1 MLTATALFACAI
13 PAVSAE
19 ETAVPDATPADEA
32 PAYIDLSAVPD
43 NIRFLLDTDEPS
55 GGAQTYSADANSAAS
70 ALRVVD
76 TDDRNSIRIEDGE
89 GNGTAH
95 IFATPVRYET
105 DEGEI
110 EFIDTSM
117 TQESFVTSLFSG
129 YDYRNAANSF
139 TLRFS
144 KQPATGLNM
153 DGDFT
158 MAVDGVSLP
167 KGTADQTPE
176 GNGRITYPETF
187 GEHTYLEYINTPTG
201 VKENIVLEQN
211 IGKNR
216 FDFVFAS
223 DTHQPVLS
231 EDGST
236 LFIVRKDD
244 PEQQAEYTVSP
255 LYVYDSCMIDTES
268 EPPASG
274 HKHFTEDCHY
284 ELTPLEDGSYRI
296 TSVVSEE
303 FLNDPET
310 TYPVIIDPTISN
322 GASYVSDT
330 YVSEA
335 EPGKSFGSVDH
346 LRFGNTGGKLMHTL
360 IRFDN
365 LMQSIPINAVINS
378 ASIKFT
384 FRSGQ
389 TTGSTGALWRVT
401 EYWLE
406 NTPFSSKPSNASWT
420 NYDAS
425 SERNYVNGYI
435 DNYNFNVTSLVQKW
449 LNSTYP
455 YYGVYLT
462 YTKHAVPDYNSVV
475 SSDGETH
482 RAPTLTVNYAVHSP
496 EPYGIHFSS
505 TYFIRNYNSGLYLQ
519 AGSNGTVLT
528 QRTFTGNPD
537 QQWKM
542 VHHGSGWVS
551 FYPLINTSLRIDL
564 PNSND
569 ENGQELH
576 MAGSDNGSNQQFRIL
591 RNSDGTYRI
600 QPYNSYISRNLPGAS
615 TNMAMEVTGASSAD
629 GAEVQIWS
637 YYDSESQMKWVFEEV
652 ESGNYSRGISSTPI
666 HPGRQAAWELSE
678 SEYDCWP
685 ALEKSNYY
693 GWDTL
698 ARDAALA
705 AINTTALAQAAG
717 VNFIFP
723 NGSDM
728 LFHYLF
734 ERKTT
739 YTVDFKYINNN
750 WDFAESQRNKWI
762 NETLDAAETLGV
774 QGKTVV
780 FHSKSEE
787 SNVPPDSSLNDFILC
802 FNKYYSHITCSVA
815 KTNSSYSA
823 TIYYYMEDIYDWDP
837 TSTNKVG
844 LISQRDL
851 WELHHGGFCKAYK
864 VTGMNTLK
872 ITWTE
877 GQRIGSGASIQDIS

>member
-1 MLTATALFACAI
+1 MLCTV
-13 PAVSAE
+13 PVVSATGADNVE
-19 ETAVPDATPADEA
+19 ENTGFVDIASVPANILSLIGLDE
-32 PAYIDLSAVPD
+32 S
-43 NIRFLLDTDEPS
+43 TPS
-55 GGAQTYSADANSAAS
+55 GGIHPQSAAPS
-70 ALRVVD
+70 NEVPVQQIVD
-76 TDDRNSIRIEDGE
+76 TDDFNSIRIEDSQ
-89 GNGTAH
+89 GNGTAK

-117 TQESFVTSLFSG
+117 TAEPFVTSLFSG
-129 YDYRNAANSF
+129 YDYRNTANSF
-139 TLRFS
+139 TLQYA
-144 KQPATGLNM
+144 KQPDTGLNM

-158 MAVDGVSLP
+158 MAVYNPEDLLLAN
-167 KGTADQTPE
+167 GTVDQTAE

-187 GEHTYLEYINTPTG
+187 GEHTYLEYVNTTTG
-201 VKENIVLEQN
+201 VKENIVLEEN
-211 IGKNR
+211 TGKNR

-236 LFIVRKDD
+236 IYIVKKDD
-244 PEQQAEYTVSP
+244 PEQQAMYTISP
-255 LYVYDSCMIDTES
+255 LYVYDSCVIDTES
-268 EPPASG
+268 EAPASG

-284 ELTPLEDGSYRI
+284 EIVLLEDGRYRI

-322 GASYVSDT
+322 GASYVTDT

-335 EPGKSFGSVDH
+335 EPSKTFGSVDH

-365 LMQSIPINAVINS
+365 LMQSIPINAVISS
-378 ASIKFT
+378 ASMKFT

-435 DNYNFNVTSLVQKW
+435 DNYNFNVTSLVQTW

-475 SSDGETH
+475 SSDGEAH
-482 RAPTLTVNYAVHSP
+482 RAPTLTVNYGVRSP

-505 TYFIRNYNSGLYLQ
+505 IYFIRNDNSGLYLQ

-528 QRTFTGNPD
+528 QGTFTGNPD

-576 MAGSDNGSNQQFRIL
+576 MAGTDNGSNQQFRIL

-629 GAEVQIWS
+629 GAGVQIWS
-637 YYDSESQMKWVFEEV
+637 YYDSESQMKWVFEEYQT
-652 ESGNYSRGISSTPI
+652 GAG
-666 HPGRQAAWELSE
+666 G
-678 SEYDCWP
+678 EYRDVRTMEPNCLGY
-685 ALEKSNYY
+685 ALFQDKNV
-693 GWDTL
+693 T
-698 ARDAALA
+698 
-705 AINTTALAQAAG
+705 
-717 VNFIFP
+717 P
-723 NGSDM
+723 NGLGFIVNNSHKTED
-728 LFHYLF
+728 YRDLF
-734 ERKTT
+734 EAVFED
-739 YTVDFKYINNN
+739 YTSYRAIEDFRSPLEPNEYRVALRVPNRLDGTHRYHIIYQLSDGRWAGKDDIGP
-750 WDFAESQRNKWI
+750 SQVFDTGNPSISPEMWS
-762 NETLDAAETLGV
+762 NDAYAASAGTVYYALTL
-774 QGKTVV
+774 
-780 FHSKSEE
+780 
-787 SNVPPDSSLNDFILC
+787 PD
-802 FNKYYSHITCSVA
+802 
-815 KTNSSYSA
+815 
-823 TIYYYMEDIYDWDP
+823 
-837 TSTNKVG
+837 
-844 LISQRDL
+844 
-851 WELHHGGFCKAYK
+851 
-864 VTGMNTLK
+864 
-872 ITWTE
+872 
-877 GQRIGSGASIQDIS
+877 

>member
-1 MLTATALFACAI
+1 MKGRYRKLRRWISLASVLALLACTV
-13 PAVSAE
+13 PVVSATGADKVE
-19 ETAVPDATPADEA
+19 ENTGFVDIASVPANILSLIGLDESA
-32 PAYIDLSAVPD
+32 PSGGIHPQSAVPS
-43 NIRFLLDTDEPS
+43 NEAPVQQI
-55 GGAQTYSADANSAAS
+55 
-70 ALRVVD
+70 VD
-76 TDDRNSIRIEDGE
+76 TDDFNSIRIEDGE
-89 GNGTAH
+89 GNGTAK

-117 TQESFVTSLFSG
+117 TAESFVTSLFSG
-129 YDYRNAANSF
+129 YDYRNTANSF

-158 MAVDGVSLP
+158 MAVYNPEDLP
-167 KGTADQTPE
+167 LANGTVDQTAE
-176 GNGRITYPETF
+176 GNGRITYPEAF

-201 VKENIVLEQN
+201 VKENIVLEEN
-211 IGKNR
+211 TGKNR
-216 FDFVFAS
+216 FDFVFESA
-223 DTHQPVLS
+223 THQPVLS

-244 PEQQAEYTVSP
+244 PEQPAEYTVSP
-255 LYVYDSCMIDTES
+255 LYVYDSCVIDTES

-365 LMQSIPINAVINS
+365 LMQSIPINAVISS
-378 ASIKFT
+378 ASMKFT

-406 NTPFSSKPSNASWT
+406 NTPFSSKPSNASWQT
-420 NYDAS
+420 FDAS

-629 GAEVQIWS
+629 GAEVQIWT
-637 YYDSESQMKWVFEEV
+637 YYDSESQMKWVFEEYQTGAGGEYRDV
-652 ESGNYSRGISSTPI
+652 RTMEPNCLGYALFQDNDVTPNGWGFIATNSHKTEDYRDLFEAVFKDYTSYRAIEDFRSPLEPNEYRVALRVPNMLDGTHRYHIIYQLSDGTWAGKDNTGPSQHFDSGNPSISPEMWSNDAY
-666 HPGRQAAWELSE
+666 AAS
-678 SEYDCWP
+678 
-685 ALEKSNYY
+685 
-693 GWDTL
+693 
-698 ARDAALA
+698 
-705 AINTTALAQAAG
+705 AG
-717 VNFIFP
+717 
-723 NGSDM
+723 
-728 LFHYLF
+728 
-734 ERKTT
+734 
-739 YTVDFKYINNN
+739 
-750 WDFAESQRNKWI
+750 
-762 NETLDAAETLGV
+762 
-774 QGKTVV
+774 
-780 FHSKSEE
+780 
-787 SNVPPDSSLNDFILC
+787 
-802 FNKYYSHITCSVA
+802 
-815 KTNSSYSA
+815 
-823 TIYYYMEDIYDWDP
+823 TIYYA
-837 TSTNKVG
+837 
-844 LISQRDL
+844 L
-851 WELHHGGFCKAYK
+851 
-864 VTGMNTLK
+864 TLP
-872 ITWTE
+872 
-877 GQRIGSGASIQDIS
+877 D